1 MAANNDDVI
10 TFEKC
15 TKCGDNINAEDD
27 KYLIC
32 SNGKCRKCFH
42 PKCASVSDKD
52 FKKYEKDKHKVWFC
66 SKCLSDQTEKLQIRH
81 PETRLFSKTSAKTV
95 IDVHQEASSCSD
107 SEPIQVNKNKK
118 QQQINDSKFMKE
130 IHCIVKEIRNEQAN
144 MHKQIKCLTESTEE
158 MKNKVEMLL
167 KSNDDLRTENDFLR
181 KNLDNC
187 NYRINAFEQNMLLN
201 NLEICGISEEKNE
214 SINDILN
221 NIDQAVGNILQEEDV
236 LGFYRKQERAN
247 KSSGLPR
254 PIVVQLR
261 DNNIKRKFMKSCKSK
276 GRNLNTGLVSSEK
289 PTRPIYVNHQLTKST
304 SYLFMN
310 AKKEIKNGIFKFVWV
325 QNGKV
330 LTRRAD
336 RGPIQQIYNI
346 NHLNGIISKH

>member
-1 MAANNDDVI
+1 
-10 TFEKC
+10 
-15 TKCGDNINAEDD
+15 
-27 KYLIC
+27 
-32 SNGKCRKCFH
+32 
-42 PKCASVSDKD
+42 
-52 FKKYEKDKHKVWFC
+52 
-66 SKCLSDQTEKLQIRH
+66 
-81 PETRLFSKTSAKTV
+81 
-95 IDVHQEASSCSD
+95 
-107 SEPIQVNKNKK
+107 
-118 QQQINDSKFMKE
+118 MKE
-130 IHCIVKEIRNEQAN
+130 IHCIVKEIRDEQAN

-167 KSNDDLRTENDFLR
+167 KSNDDLKAENVFLR

-187 NYRINAFEQNMLLN
+187 NYRINTFEQNMLLN
-201 NLEICGISEEKNE
+201 NLEICGITEEKNE

-236 LGFYRKQERAN
+236 VCFYRKQERVN
-247 KSSGLPR
+247 NSTGLPR

-261 DNNIKRKFMKSCKSK
+261 DNNIKRKFMKCCKSK

-304 SYLFMN
+304 SYLFM
-310 AKKEIKNGIFKFVWV
+310 KEIKNGKFKFVWV

-346 NHLNGIISKH
+346 NHLNDIISKH